1 MKMKLNKM
9 QLNALSDEIINK
21 IKQTKTGPLYQS
33 IGFSMKEG
41 WTNPNKDDL
50 MKKAGFF
57 KVKSNANKIHKSSK

>member
-1 MKMKLNKM
+1 MNK
-9 QLNALSDEIINK
+9 NK
-21 IKQTKTGPLYQS
+21 TKTGPLYQS

-41 WTNPNKDDL
+41 WTNPNNDEN